1 MSKSINNK
9 TYFDF
14 GTEDGWEVSS
24 SEIREFIERADE
36 IKKLMADFKR
46 FEIEI

>member
-1 MSKSINNK
+1 MSKLLNNK
-9 TYFDF
+9 TNFDF

-24 SEIREFIERADE
+24 GDIREFIERADE
-36 IKKLMADFKR
+36 IKKLMADFKK